1 MCYCLP
7 GEQAVHLHPRSTIHH
22 PLFPPHSPYN
32 SLTGRHLGRMEANVA
47 SAVDHA
53 YPSPEE
59 VGPLDQEQPAPI
71 EYDLVVVGDGLTAAA
86 VAREGRACG
95 YRVALATSDDG
106 GQLARCARWA
116 GRNARRQAAW
126 AAHRGGQGRPAC
138 QPPDFPALLREAR
151 QIRTRLLAAHSLD
164 RLAEAGVDVYHGP
177 TVFLRPEAL
186 EVGDDELLFRR
197 AILALDAQ
205 PGPLGIEGAEEAG
218 CLNSE
223 RLLDLE
229 QLPERLTVLGLGP
242 RECLWAQMFRRL
254 GSQVHLLGPAPRI
267 LPGEL
272 PEAAE
277 IVQQQL
283 EMEGVHLLLN
293 CLPVAIKHTG
303 TQRIVSI
310 RHDGITEEL
319 FADQVFLHRSR
330 RPNLAGLRLEAAE
343 VATTACGVVVDPCLR
358 TTNRRIMAIGEVCGQ
373 EFPSPATAE
382 VVARRCVANAFAW
395 WPRPLERLAVARC
408 VWTDPEVVS
417 LGQLEPDDCQA
428 MMTTDTYRVDV
439 AETDQAVLE
448 QRERGFAMVRVR
460 RATGRIVGACLVA
473 DEASELVDP
482 LLLLMAHDL
491 PLAVLLDVMASY
503 PSRFELLQRLAD
515 RYRRGPQPS
524 LGLIL
529 KEAAGRWRKRRPPRT
544 RDAPPR
550 L

>member
-1 MCYCLP
+1 
-7 GEQAVHLHPRSTIHH
+7 
-22 PLFPPHSPYN
+22 
-32 SLTGRHLGRMEANVA
+32 MEAHVA

-59 VGPLDQEQPAPI
+59 VGPLDQERPAPI

-86 VAREGRACG
+86 VAREGRASG
-95 YRVALATSDDG
+95 YRAALATPG
-106 GQLARCARWA
+106 GDVQLARFARWA
-116 GRNARRQAAW
+116 VRNALRQAAW
-126 AAHRGGQGRPAC
+126 AAHRAC
-138 QPPDFPALLREAR
+138 HLPDFAMLLHETR

-177 TVFLRPEAL
+177 IAFLRPEAL
-186 EVGDDELLFRR
+186 EVGDDELIFRR

-205 PGPLGIEGAEEAG
+205 PGPLGIDGAEQAG

-229 QLPERLTVLGLGP
+229 QLPERLAVLGLGP

-254 GSQVHLLGPAPRI
+254 GSQVHLVGPAPRI

-277 IVQQQL
+277 IVQRQL
-283 EMEGVHLLLN
+283 EQEGVHLLLD
-293 CLPVAIKHTG
+293 CQPLAIEQTG

-310 RHDGITEEL
+310 QRDGIKEEL
-319 FADQVFLHRSR
+319 FADHVFLHRSR
-330 RPNLAGLRLEAAE
+330 RPNLAGLRLDAAE
-343 VATTACGVVVDPCLR
+343 VTTAERGVAVDSCMR
-358 TTNRRIMAIGEVCGQ
+358 TTNRRILAIGEVCGQ
-373 EFPSPATAE
+373 EFASPAIAE

-417 LGQLEPDDCQA
+417 LGQIEPDGPQA
-428 MMTTDTYRVDV
+428 LVATDTYRVDV

-515 RYRRGPQPS
+515 RYRRGPPPS

-529 KEAAGRWRKRRPPRT
+529 KEAAGRWRRPSRT
-544 RDAPPR
+544 RGDTPR